1 MPTPS
6 ELLLAETRRYLR
18 GYRSASLCAGL
29 THQGTHHVEGLR
41 GQGTPPAVEAV
52 FSLGALT
59 EVFTA
64 ALLAV
69 MVDRKDVRLDTP
81 LSELIPRVLLVDEV
95 AGRITLEQLATHT
108 SGLPNLPPN
117 LGTAAQQN
125 PKDPFGH
132 YSAGLFG
139 EFLRGYHPQR
149 PPPRP
154 PAESFLGMGVLGH
167 ALSRRAMLNYGHA
180 LRDLLCKP
188 LGLVDTTTRVTDEQ
202 APRLLSGHTA
212 RGKPV
217 PPWTCPALPGAG
229 SLHSTAGDLLRFLDA
244 NLGRG
249 EPGLV
254 RALPLTH
261 APRVDSGRMRRGL
274 GWKVSQVRGHAVLWR
289 SSVMGGFVGFLG
301 FAPAADAGVV
311 LLADHEGSMFAALR
325 GRGPLEAPGLAL
337 LSRLLP
343 LP

>member
-29 THQGTHHVEGLR
+29 TLQGAHLVQGLR
-41 GQGTPPAVEAV
+41 GKGPPPREDAV

-69 MVDRKDVRLDTP
+69 MVGRQDLRLDTP
-81 LSELIPRVLLVDEV
+81 LSELIPRALLVDEV

-108 SGLPNLPPN
+108 SGLPHLPPN
-117 LGTAAQQN
+117 LGAAAQN
-125 PKDPFGH
+125 PEDPFGR

-139 EFLRGYHPQR
+139 EFLRGYHPER
-149 PPPRP
+149 PSPRP

-167 ALSRRAMLNYGHA
+167 ALSRRAGLNYGHA

-188 LGLVDTTTRVTDEQ
+188 LGMVDTTARVSDEQ

-212 RGKPV
+212 RGRPV
-217 PPWTCPALPGAG
+217 APWTFPALPGAG
-229 SLHSTAGDLLRFLDA
+229 ALHSTAGDLLRFLDA

-254 RALPLTH
+254 RALKLTH
-261 APRVDSGRMRRGL
+261 APRVDSGRVRWGL
-274 GWKVSQVRGHAVLWR
+274 GWNVSQVRGHAVVWR

-301 FAPAADAGVV
+301 FAPAADVGVV
-311 LLADHEGSMFAALR
+311 LLADHGWSLFAALR
-325 GRGPLEAPGLAL
+325 GRVPLEAPGLAI